1 MVGHTVSRADDPDY
15 RKLMDEAIAWLADGR
30 ELAKLQKLVDEVK
43 THPRRRSS
51 NRYKVKNPDGSV
63 ARRSAR
69 SRPLPNA
76 PPPRQIRVV
85 GIPRNPILKLAF
97 YIHEHGVPET
107 SPRAKRQAAPPAAA
121 VHRKQ
126 SPGRRSQSNS
136 L

>member
-1 MVGHTVSRADDPDY
+1 MTRLSDDPEY

-69 SRPLPNA
+69 SWAGANA
-76 PPPRQIRVV
+76 PPQRQIRVV

-97 YIHEHGVPET
+97 YIREHGVPEDP
-107 SPRAKRQAAPPAAA
+107 SSRAKRRAAPPASAI
-121 VHRKQ
+121 HHKQ
-126 SPGRRSQSNS
+126 SSSRRSQSNS
-136 L
+136 R